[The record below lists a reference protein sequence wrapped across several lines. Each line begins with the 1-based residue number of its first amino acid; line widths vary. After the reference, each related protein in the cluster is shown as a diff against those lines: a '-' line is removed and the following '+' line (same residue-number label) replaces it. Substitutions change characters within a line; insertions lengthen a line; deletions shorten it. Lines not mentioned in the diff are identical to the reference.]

1 MAWTQSDLDAVDTAL
16 KAGKKRVTYADG
28 RTIEYQSTGEMMT
41 LRAKMKEEI
50 TAAASQVNPRRVT
63 VARMRRP
70 L

>member
-16 KAGKKRVTYADG
+16 KAGKKRVTFADG
-28 RTIEYQSTGEMMT
+28 RTIEYQNTSEMLE
-41 LRAKMKEEI
+41 LRSKMKEEI
-50 TAAASQVNPRRVT
+50 TASASQVKPRRTT

>member
-16 KAGKKRVTYADG
+16 KAGKKRVTFADG
-28 RTIEYQSTGEMMT
+28 RTIEYQSTSEMLS
-41 LRAKMKEEI
+41 LRSKMKEEI
-50 TAAASQVNPRRVT
+50 AASASQVKPRRVT